1 MSVLA
6 DFPVDSNVIV
16 VLVAVIFTAIK
27 ALLERGKPKEEE
39 FSEEELVEHYEPELR
54 RQQEAQQIP
63 QPAMKQAPPN
73 LPPPFPNFLEAPVV
87 PVKPTQPT
95 RPTLSV
101 AEQKAL
107 ENFQVRPE
115 GPRKR
120 QSPNSTKSRVYRH
133 LSSPTAAREALLLA
147 EILGPPRAFKDLR

>member
-6 DFPVDSNVIV
+6 DFPFDSNVIV
-16 VLVAVIFTAIK
+16 VLIAVIFAAIK
-27 ALLERGKPKEEE
+27 AFFERSKAKEEE
-39 FSEEELVEHYEPELR
+39 FSEEDLVENYEAELR
-54 RQQEAQQIP
+54 QQQEAQQIP
-63 QPAMKQAPPN
+63 QPAIKQAPPN
-73 LPPPFPNFLEAPVV
+73 LPPPFPDFFEAPVV

-107 ENFQVRPE
+107 ENFQVRPKR
-115 GPRKR
+115 PRKR
-120 QSPNSTKSRVYRH
+120 RSPNSTKSRVYSH

-147 EILGPPRAFKDLR
+147 EILGPPKAFKDLR